1 MATTNAVKK
10 IKGAFAFCAIHN
22 NEPDKIVVAKRNA
35 PLIIGVG
42 ENENFIASDIPAII
56 EYTKK
61 AHIKV
66 CFFFML
72 QLLLLL

>member
-1 MATTNAVKK
+1 MQNATKK

-42 ENENFIASDIPAII
+42 EGENFIASDIPSII
-56 EYTKK
+56 DYT
-61 AHIKV
+61 
-66 CFFFML
+66 
-72 QLLLLL
+72 